1 MKPKLTKIRN
11 QNFNKFK
18 NNKNIIKLII
28 INKFKNNKK
37 NIKNILSEKIKKL
50 YIK

>member
-18 NNKNIIKLII
+18 NNKNEHK
-28 INKFKNNKK
+28 KYFVNNKGDK
-37 NIKNILSEKIKKL
+37 SEKLLLKIYMQK
-50 YIK
+50 